1 MSCFPFGNLLLL
13 LFQEPDIRRMSLVSY
28 LVMSS
33 DSVGLLTVC
42 IVWLELF
49 LASLRVCVEFGCNL
63 FALAIMHKNALCAVI
78 IAVTMG
84 T

>member
-1 MSCFPFGNLLLL
+1 
-13 LFQEPDIRRMSLVSY
+13 MSLVSY

-49 LASLRVCVEFGCNL
+49 FASLRVCVEFGCNL